1 MKNNNNTSLLKEIRD
16 ARTSASSA
24 FIEFTSCHNLYKNYV
39 FCFYE
44 GEDGKYYNQKIKNI
58 IGENIYT
65 IIVGNKNEVL
75 KLWRR
80 IKSDSVY
87 SSVHKMFF
95 VDRDMDDIPSDK
107 DADLYITPCY
117 SIENLYVNKY
127 CVSNIIESEFSINK
141 AEEDHKKSIELFK
154 KMLTEFNDIMLDFN
168 SLVYLKA
175 KKNINCDGIS
185 ASDIKTN
192 QLVSINDGKVELHKN
207 HLNMIEKYK
216 SSLKISNEELHQGK
230 EELKMI
236 GDYNNT
242 FRGKNQFYFL
252 IKFINY
258 LKLLHNNG
266 DFFCRKRKAV
276 KIVIDNNG
284 LSQLSQYAVFPDDL
298 IKFIVYHKIN

>member
-1 MKNNNNTSLLKEIRD
+1 MKNIPLLEEMRE

-44 GEDGKYYNQKIKNI
+44 GEDGKYYNSRIKSI

-75 KLWRR
+75 KLWRI
-80 IKSDSVY
+80 IKSDNIY

-95 VDRDMDDIPSDK
+95 VDRDMDEPPSDK

-117 SIENLYVNKY
+117 SIENLYVNEY

-154 KMLTEFNDIMLDFN
+154 KMLSEFNDVMLDFN

-175 KKNINCDGIS
+175 KNHINCDGIS

-192 QLVSINDGKVELHKN
+192 QLVSINDGKVEIHKN
-207 HLNMIEKYK
+207 HINMIEKYK
-216 SSLKISNEELHQGK
+216 SSLKITNEELHKGK
-230 EELKMI
+230 EELKRI
-236 GDYNNT
+236 GDYNNI

-258 LKLLHNNG
+258 LKVLNNKEE
-266 DFFCRKRKAV
+266 FFSRKRKAV
-276 KIVIDNNG
+276 KIVVDNNG
-284 LSQLSQYAVFPDDL
+284 LSQLSQYALFPNDL
-298 IKFIVYHKIN
+298 LKFIANHRIN